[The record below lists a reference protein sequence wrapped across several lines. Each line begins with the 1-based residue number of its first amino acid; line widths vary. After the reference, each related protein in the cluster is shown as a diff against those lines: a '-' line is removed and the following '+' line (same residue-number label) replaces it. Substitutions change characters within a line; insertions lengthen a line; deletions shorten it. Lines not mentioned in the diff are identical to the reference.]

1 MIAEPHCG
9 DRGMGKEALLAM
21 MFYGMTQLGLTSI
34 TAKIGYSNVSS
45 QALYAKLGF
54 EEVFRSEVFKEITL
68 ELKLTDT
75 SRQSLQDS
83 CTNLAVTNTAS

>member
-1 MIAEPHCG
+1 
-9 DRGMGKEALLAM
+9 MGKEALLAM

-54 EEVFRSEVFKEITL
+54 EEVFEKWGVQR
-68 ELKLTDT
+68 
-75 SRQSLQDS
+75 
-83 CTNLAVTNTAS
+83 NNTGTKVNWH